1 MTDRKAKNHEYYIK
15 NRDRIRKYQHQYYLD
30 NKVDIKDKKA
40 AYYQNMKAKADAY
53 AALAAENAA
62 LKKMLS
68 DADEAAEPIA

>member
-40 AYYQNMKAKADAY
+40 AYYQTMKAKADAY
-53 AALAAENAA
+53 ANLMAENAA